1 MDERNALVRLID
13 GVHAGLS
20 RIPDWLVGLAAR
32 VAIAPTF
39 FRSGQAKLDG
49 FAVHENTV
57 YLFEHDFGLPMPVLA
72 AHLAALA
79 ENVLP
84 VLLVVGFATRLSALA
99 LFLMTIVI
107 QIVVPHAFWTV
118 HILWFALL
126 LYLVARGPGCLSLD
140 HLIASRFR
148 R

>member
-1 MDERNALVRLID
+1 MDERNALVRLIE
-13 GVHAGLS
+13 GVHAGFS

-39 FRSGQAKLDG
+39 FKSGQAKLDG
-49 FAVHENTV
+49 FAVHENTL

-84 VLLVVGFATRLSALA
+84 VLLVAGFATRLSALA
-99 LFLMTIVI
+99 LFLMTVVI
-107 QIVVPHAFWTV
+107 QIVAPQGFWTF

-126 LYLVARGPGCLSLD
+126 LYLMAHGPGRLSVD
-140 HLIASRFR
+140 HLIAR
-148 R
+148 RLRR